1 MYIVVFYQKYLLAS
15 VNRSLLAQI
24 WSVLYFSSQ
33 CVQIFPRTNVYG
45 QQCLKFC
52 NREKLAYKYL
62 RLLILESNHHN
73 HNHHHHHHHHHH
85 CVEVS
90 VSCTVKHA
98 KMESCHLCK
107 TPQMMMMIMMIIIII
122 IVIIIIII
130 VIIMVSGEC
139 ELYREACEDGVLPGE
154 TILAYH
160 GVCRE
165 KPCSKSKYFDLLN
178 QIK

>member
-1 MYIVVFYQKYLLAS
+1 MQSYRSENLHAASFYGGTS
-15 VNRSLLAQI
+15 
-24 WSVLYFSSQ
+24 
-33 CVQIFPRTNVYG
+33 CPRTQEFKTNFEYIGTPIG

-90 VSCTVKHA
+90 VSSTVKHA